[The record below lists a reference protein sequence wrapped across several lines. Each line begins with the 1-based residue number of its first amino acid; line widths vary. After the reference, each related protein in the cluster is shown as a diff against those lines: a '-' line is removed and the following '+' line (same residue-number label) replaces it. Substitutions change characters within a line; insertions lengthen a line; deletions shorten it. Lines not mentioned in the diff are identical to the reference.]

1 MGVWKQEVFTHLGRQ
16 TTGLCCTWS
25 ANTLCNK
32 WCRIARN
39 TVPIARSRPIWV
51 RSRKMRGRSRKSY
64 SLGGASLGNQYLAT
78 SRCTYKHNFCI
89 ARPSFNNLDPLLP
102 PPEKW
107 HINGYTLKYSTEQT
121 VRSLVITTA
130 QEYNFSLAPTNIT
143 LSDLLSQNS
152 NLL

>member
-1 MGVWKQEVFTHLGRQ
+1 MKTRGFYPFEK
-16 TTGLCCTWS
+16 
-25 ANTLCNK
+25 ANNRFLLYLVSEHPVQQM
-32 WCRIARN
+32 
-39 TVPIARSRPIWV
+39 VPYCAKYRPNRAIPPIWV

-64 SLGGASLGNQYLAT
+64 SIGGAPLGNQYLAT